1 VQPIEKMRKE
11 SGMVHVDE
19 YRAVVAQMEEVLAE
33 LDRLQLGT
41 VAVHVD
47 LALRTLE
54 DVITYG
60 VWRSE
65 NSNNS

>member
-1 VQPIEKMRKE
+1 MVQ
-11 SGMVHVDE
+11 VDE
-19 YRAVVAQMEEVLAE
+19 YRAMVAQMEQLLSE

-54 DVITYG
+54 AVITYG

>member
-1 VQPIEKMRKE
+1 
-11 SGMVHVDE
+11 MVHVDE
-19 YRAVVAQMEEVLAE
+19 YRAMVVQMEQLLSE

-65 NSNNS
+65 NTNNS

>member
-1 VQPIEKMRKE
+1 MVQ
-11 SGMVHVDE
+11 VDE
-19 YRAVVAQMEEVLAE
+19 YRAMVARLEQLLSE

-54 DVITYG
+54 DAITYG

-65 NSNNS
+65 NTNNS

>member
-1 VQPIEKMRKE
+1 
-11 SGMVHVDE
+11 MVEVGE
-19 YRAVVAQMEEVLAE
+19 YRAMVAQMEQLLSE

-65 NSNNS
+65 NTSNS

>member
-1 VQPIEKMRKE
+1 
-11 SGMVHVDE
+11 MVHVDE
-19 YRAVVAQMEEVLAE
+19 YRAMVAQMEQLLSE

-54 DVITYG
+54 DVINYG

-65 NSNNS
+65 NTNNR